1 MSNFG
6 EIDRIATSGLV
17 MSGEVAGV
25 EPALQHIGKEGR
37 RRKHWPEK
45 KGTENIGQRK
55 RKKKRLARPEK
66 KQKKTL
72 ARKVNIM
79 IPSSMSTA
87 TLCSQLSP

>member
-17 MSGEVAGV
+17 MSASTHW
-25 EPALQHIGKEGR
+25 QGR
-37 RRKHWPEK
+37 KKKKTLARK

-72 ARKVNIM
+72 ARKVNIV

>member
-17 MSGEVAGV
+17 MSREVARV
-25 EPALQHIGKEGR
+25 ALQHIGKEGR